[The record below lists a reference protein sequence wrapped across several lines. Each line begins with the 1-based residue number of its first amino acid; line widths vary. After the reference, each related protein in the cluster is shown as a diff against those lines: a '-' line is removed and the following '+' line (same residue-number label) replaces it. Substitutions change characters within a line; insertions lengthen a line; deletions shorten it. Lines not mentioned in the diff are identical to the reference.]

1 MEPSGFR
8 ITDTD
13 VNTSAGRSTW
23 TRRPFTCFVVFFW
36 GGAEEDTEVR
46 LEPQKSWDVTRM
58 ETPRKITSSK
68 SKSREADAET
78 DEDLK
83 GWRDGY
89 IR

>member
-1 MEPSGFR
+1 M
-8 ITDTD
+8 
-13 VNTSAGRSTW
+13 
-23 TRRPFTCFVVFFW
+23 
-36 GGAEEDTEVR
+36 GGDTEVR

-58 ETPRKITSSK
+58 KIPSKITNSR

-89 IR
+89 II